1 MKGPRMNS
9 RCRRAQAGFT
19 LLETLVAILIFSIG
33 LLGVIGLQARSIRF
47 AVDGDDRNRAALMA
61 DSMIATLWANNKSS
75 DLLTAAELTALAASA
90 VGGPQGAAA
99 SASAAG
105 GVVTITVAWRPPS
118 RAASEPDSTYTT
130 RVVIA
135 PQ

>member
-1 MKGPRMNS
+1 MTS
-9 RCRRAQAGFT
+9 RRRRAQAGFT
-19 LLETLVAILIFSIG
+19 LLETLVAIVIFSIG
-33 LLGVIGLQARSIRF
+33 LLGVIGLQARTIRF

-75 DLLTAAELTALAASA
+75 DLLTVAELNALAASA
-90 VGGPQGAAA
+90 VGGPQGATA
-99 SASAAG
+99 SASAAA

-118 RAASEPDSTYTT
+118 RAASESDSTYTT